1 MVCFFSRLTIDDYTY
16 NYILQKKTTTTTL
29 ELSPCQARD
38 DQALKTHLRNP

>member
-1 MVCFFSRLTIDDYTY
+1 MVCFFSRLTTADYTY
-16 NYILQKKTTTTTL
+16 YTPKKYTTTTL